1 MSGEKVRANAVAG
14 AQPPGIRD
22 MIASLVSQPSI
33 SSASPEWD
41 HSNESV
47 VQTLAHWL
55 EPMGFAVEIL
65 PVPGMPGKYNLIA
78 TLGSGSGGLVLSG
91 HTDTVPYDDKRWQS
105 DPFKLTDR
113 DDRWYGLGTCDM
125 KGFFALAIEA
135 AKAFTGTPLKQPLI
149 ILATADEESSMNGAR
164 ALAESGRPKARY
176 AVIGE
181 PTGLKPV
188 RMHKGI
194 MMERLVFDGQS
205 GHSSDPSLGRN
216 AMEGM
221 HAAIGE
227 LLTLRGEWQ
236 NRYQNPNFDVQV
248 PTLNLGCIH
257 GGDNP
262 NRICANC
269 ELHFDLRPLPGMQ
282 MDELRQAILDRIQPL
297 ARERNL
303 GMRFEPLFDG
313 VPPFETSPDAALV
326 KVCERLT
333 GHSAQS
339 VAFATEA
346 PWLQKLGME
355 TLVMG
360 PGYIDQ
366 AHQPD
371 EYLDLS
377 QVKPAV
383 DILSRLIQH
392 FCVDD
397 ASAAELKS

>member
-1 MSGEKVRANAVAG
+1 MGVQQMLARL
-14 AQPPGIRD
+14 I
-22 MIASLVSQPSI
+22 SQPSI
-33 SSASPEWD
+33 SSASPDWD
-41 HSNESV
+41 HSNEAV
-47 VQTLAHWL
+47 IQTLAEWL
-55 EPMGFAVEIL
+55 EPMGFAVETL
-65 PVPGMPGKYNLIA
+65 PVPGMPGKYNLVA
-78 TLGSGSGGLVLSG
+78 TLGQGPGGLVLSG
-91 HTDTVPYDDKRWQS
+91 HTDTVPFDESRWQS
-105 DPFKLTDR
+105 DPFTLTER

-135 AKAFTGTPLKQPLI
+135 ASAFLDTPLQQPLI

-164 ALAESGRPKARY
+164 ALAEAGHPRGRY

-194 MMERLVFDGQS
+194 MMERLVFEGQS

-216 AMEGM
+216 ALEGM
-221 HAAIGE
+221 HAAIGGLLE
-227 LLTLRGEWQ
+227 LRDQWQ
-236 NRYQNPNFDVQV
+236 AQYSNPNFRVQV
-248 PTLNLGCIH
+248 PTMNLGCIH

-269 ELHFDLRPLPGMQ
+269 ELHFDLRPLPGMD
-282 MDELRQAILDRIQPL
+282 MDALRQSILDRVAPE
-297 ARERNL
+297 AERREL
-303 GMRFEPLFDG
+303 GLRFEPLFDG
-313 VPPFETSPDAALV
+313 VPPFETDADAELV
-326 KVCERLT
+326 RVCERLT
-333 GHSAQS
+333 GHSAEA

-360 PGYIDQ
+360 PGHIDQ

-383 DILSRLIQH
+383 DILGRLIQH
-392 FCVDD
+392 FCVDSPAVD
-397 ASAAELKS
+397 PKPPSP

>member
-1 MSGEKVRANAVAG
+1 MMQQRPIKPGHA
-14 AQPPGIRD
+14 PGIQSMLERL
-22 MIASLVSQPSI
+22 ISLPSI

-41 HSNESV
+41 HSNEAV
-47 VQTLAHWL
+47 VNTLAEWL
-55 EPMGFAVEIL
+55 EPLGFAVEIL
-65 PVPGMPGKYNLIA
+65 PVPGMPGKYNLMA
-78 TLGSGSGGLVLSG
+78 TLGQGPGGLVLSG
-91 HTDTVPYDDKRWQS
+91 HTDTVPFDDKRWQS
-105 DPFKLTDR
+105 DPFTLTER

-125 KGFFALAIEA
+125 KGFFPLVIEA
-135 AKAFTGTPLKQPLI
+135 ARAFAGQPLKQPLI

-164 ALAESGRPKARY
+164 ALAEAGRPKARY

-194 MMERLVFDGQS
+194 MMERLVFEGQS

-216 AMEGM
+216 ALEGM
-221 HAAIGE
+221 HAAIGG
-227 LLTLRGEWQ
+227 LLSLREQWQ
-236 NRYQNPNFDVQV
+236 AQYQNPNFKVQV

-269 ELHFDLRPLPGMQ
+269 ELHFDLRPLPGMD
-282 MDELRQAILDRIQPL
+282 MDTLRQAILDRVEPE
-297 ARERNL
+297 ARSREL
-303 GMRFEPLFDG
+303 GLRFEPLFDG
-313 VPPFETSPDAALV
+313 VPPFETGADAELV
-326 KVCERLT
+326 QVCERLT
-333 GHSAQS
+333 GHTAEA

-360 PGYIDQ
+360 PGHIDQ

-377 QVKPAV
+377 QVRPAV
-383 DILSRLIQH
+383 DVISRLIRH
-392 FCVDD
+392 FCVGEQ
-397 ASAAELKS
+397 AAG

>member
-1 MSGEKVRANAVAG
+1 MTQQSADIRSTPDIRAMLERL
-14 AQPPGIRD
+14 I
-22 MIASLVSQPSI
+22 SQPSI

-41 HSNESV
+41 HSNETV
-47 VQTLAHWL
+47 VNTLAEWL
-55 EPMGFAVEIL
+55 EPMGFAVEIM
-65 PVPGMPGKYNLIA
+65 PVPGMPGKFNLIA
-78 TLGSGSGGLVLSG
+78 TLGSGPGGLVLSG
-91 HTDTVPYDDKRWQS
+91 HTDTVPFDDQRWQS
-105 DPFKLTDR
+105 DPFKLTER

-125 KGFFALAIEA
+125 KGFFPLAIEA
-135 AKAFTGTPLKQPLI
+135 ARAHLDKPFQQPLI

-164 ALAESGRPKARY
+164 ALAEAGRPKGRY

-194 MMERLVFDGQS
+194 MMERLVFEGQS

-221 HAAIGE
+221 HAAISE
-227 LLTLRGEWQ
+227 LLSLREYWQ
-236 NRYQNPNFDVQV
+236 SKYHNDNFQVQV
-248 PTLNLGCIH
+248 PTMNLGCIH

-269 ELHFDLRPLPGMQ
+269 ELHFDLRPLPGMD
-282 MDELRQAILDRIQPL
+282 MEALRQAILDKVQPV
-297 ARERNL
+297 AESREL
-303 GMRFEPLFDG
+303 GLRFEPLFDG
-313 VPPFETSPDAALV
+313 VPPFETAADSELV

-333 GHSAQS
+333 GHTGQA

-360 PGYIDQ
+360 PGHIDQ

-392 FCVDD
+392 FCIE
-397 ASAAELKS
+397 SKP